1 MEKVAVSV
9 KVPALDNTY
18 EFLIPSN
25 MIVRNVL
32 NLMVRILSSEYG
44 ISDNS
49 DGLMLFDMSD
59 HTALPSEHCFEE
71 LGICD
76 GAKLLMI

>member
-1 MEKVAVSV
+1 MEKIAVTV
-9 KVPALDNTY
+9 KVPALDNVY
-18 EFLIPSN
+18 EFLVPNS
-25 MIVRNVL
+25 MPVKNVL
-32 NLMVRILSSEYG
+32 SLMVRILSSEYG

-49 DGLMLFDMSD
+49 EGLMLFDMSD
-59 HTALPSEHCFEE
+59 QAVLSLECTFKQ

>member
-1 MEKVAVSV
+1 MEKIAVTV
-9 KVPALDNTY
+9 KVPALDNVY
-18 EFLIPSN
+18 EFLVPNS
-25 MIVRNVL
+25 MPVKNVL
-32 NLMVRILSSEYG
+32 SLMVRILSSEYG

-49 DGLMLFDMSD
+49 EGLMLFDMND
-59 HTALPSEHCFEE
+59 QAALSPEYTFEQ

>member
-1 MEKVAVSV
+1 MEKIAVTV
-9 KVPALDNTY
+9 KIPALDNVY
-18 EFLIPSN
+18 EFLVPN
-25 MIVRNVL
+25 CMPVKNVL
-32 NLMVRILSSEYG
+32 SLMVRIISSEYG
-44 ISDNS
+44 ILDTS

-59 HTALPSEHCFEE
+59 HTALPSECSFEQ

>member
-1 MEKVAVSV
+1 MEKIAVTV
-9 KVPALDNTY
+9 KVPALDNVY
-18 EFLIPSN
+18 EFLVPNRMPVKNILSL
-25 MIVRNVL
+25 I
-32 NLMVRILSSEYG
+32 VRILSSEYG

-49 DGLMLFDMSD
+49 EGLILFDTSD
-59 HTALPSEHCFEE
+59 QTALPPESSFEQ

>member
-1 MEKVAVSV
+1 MEKIAVTV
-9 KVPALDNTY
+9 KVPALDNVY
-18 EFLIPSN
+18 EFLVPNS
-25 MIVRNVL
+25 MPVKSVL
-32 NLMVRILSSEYG
+32 SLMVRILSSEYG

-49 DGLMLFDMSD
+49 EGLMLFDMSD
-59 HTALPSEHCFEE
+59 QAALPLECTFEQ